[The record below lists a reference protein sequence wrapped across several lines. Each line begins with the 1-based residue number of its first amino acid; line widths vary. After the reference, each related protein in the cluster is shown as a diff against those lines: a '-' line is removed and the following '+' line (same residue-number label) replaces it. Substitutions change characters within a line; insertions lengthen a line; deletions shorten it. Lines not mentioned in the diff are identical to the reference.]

1 MNQIGKIIFASA
13 LGFVSGA
20 ALATFF
26 TYRFM
31 YNTVEEKGMAYYEEE
46 VAKARAKIA
55 EVNAKQNET
64 KSENSSEEKK
74 PDVKVENDISN
85 GADDAERDVTNV
97 RSGSKSSVT
106 DYNRYFKSYCPD
118 KKDEKPN
125 IISSDVATNSR
136 NSKPMFVDDYDSLV
150 AVVPR
155 GEEQIYE
162 WTFYS
167 NFKGGIVVD
176 IQTEMVMNYERLF
189 EMSPAELLKEFGCG
203 DTLYIYLPGDSM
215 GVVLGLDPKV
225 SPELLELYIPPTMYP
240 SPSEDDY
247 ANEFDSEDF
256 DDDEEDDDE
265 PDWGD

>member
-1 MNQIGKIIFASA
+1 MKQICKIIFASA

-26 TYRFM
+26 TYRFI

-46 VAKARAKIA
+46 VTKARAKIA
-55 EVNAKQNET
+55 EVNTKQNET

-74 PDVKVENDISN
+74 PDVKVENNIPS
-85 GADDAERDVTNV
+85 GVGRDVTNV
-97 RSGSKSSVT
+97 RSGVT

-125 IISSDVATNSR
+125 VISNDVANNSR

-155 GEEQIYE
+155 GEDQIYE

-176 IQTEMVMNYERLF
+176 IQTEMVMNYVRLF
-189 EMSPAELLKEFGCG
+189 EMSPAELLKEFGNG

-225 SPELLELYIPPTMYP
+225 SPELLELHIPPTIYP

-256 DDDEEDDDE
+256 DDDEEDDE